1 MACGGGG
8 SSNCWLKGIQ
18 VLMRVGLYAGRQSGG
33 GFTFETEILCALSEL
48 ADQSRHKFTL
58 LMPSVEDYSRLQP
71 YIDAKHID
79 VAILPKIAN
88 VVEKKQSFSQ
98 QVVAGLR
105 KRLGLK
111 RQPTDQNG
119 KQEKNIIDSIEKL
132 AHAHGIQVIWFV
144 DQTYEYIPDI
154 PYLATLWDLQ
164 HRLQPFFPEVS
175 EGGIWD
181 RREKGLSQYLQR
193 AAVVIAG
200 SQTATSEIERFYQVP
215 VERIKV
221 LPHPTPKFALNSTV
235 LNDSDILSKYGI
247 SSGYLF
253 YPAQFWAHK
262 NHINLLLAL
271 SLLREKYSLALNMVF
286 VGSNRGNEAY
296 VRQKIQELDLTS
308 QVKILG
314 FVPQSD
320 LIVLYRH
327 ALALTYVTFF
337 GPDNLP
343 PLEAFALGCP
353 VVASEVSG
361 AKEQLGDAALLV
373 NPADPEDI
381 MRAIRKIWKN
391 SKLRTNLIQRGRQ
404 RAICWTS
411 DDFVRGVFEILD
423 GFEPFRRNW
432 A

>member
-1 MACGGGG
+1 
-8 SSNCWLKGIQ
+8 
-18 VLMRVGLYAGRQSGG
+18 MRVGLYAGRQSGG

-48 ADQSRHKFTL
+48 ADQSRHKFIL
-58 LMPSVEDYSRLQP
+58 LASSRKDFNHIQP
-71 YIDAKHID
+71 YIDTEHID
-79 VAILPKIAN
+79 VAILPKITH
-88 VVEKKQSFSQ
+88 VVEKKESFLQ
-98 QVVAGLR
+98 RVAAGLR
-105 KRLGLK
+105 KRLRWK
-111 RQPTDQNG
+111 RVLSG
-119 KQEKNIIDSIEKL
+119 KQDKDVLDSVEKL
-132 AHAHGIQVIWFV
+132 ARAHGVQVIWFV

-181 RREKGLSQYLQR
+181 RREKGLSRYLQR
-193 AAVVIAG
+193 AAIVIAG
-200 SQTATSEIERFYQVP
+200 SQTASSEIERFYQVP

-221 LPHPTPKFALNSTV
+221 LPHPIPKFAINPPILN
-235 LNDSDILSKYGI
+235 NSDILSKYGV
-247 SSGYLF
+247 SAGYLF

-271 SLLREKYSLALNMVF
+271 NLLREKYGLALNMVF
-286 VGSNRGNEAY
+286 VGSNRGNEEY
-296 VRQKIQELDLTS
+296 IRQKIQELDLTS

-314 FVPQSD
+314 FVPQAD
-320 LIVLYRH
+320 LIALYQH

-353 VVASEVSG
+353 VVASKVSG
-361 AKEQLGDAALLV
+361 ADEQLGDAALLV

-381 MRAIRKIWKN
+381 MLAIRKIWKN
-391 SKLRTNLIQRGRQ
+391 SKLRANLIQRGRQ
-404 RAICWTS
+404 RAVGWTS

-423 GFEPFRRNW
+423 EFESFRRSW
-432 A
+432 P